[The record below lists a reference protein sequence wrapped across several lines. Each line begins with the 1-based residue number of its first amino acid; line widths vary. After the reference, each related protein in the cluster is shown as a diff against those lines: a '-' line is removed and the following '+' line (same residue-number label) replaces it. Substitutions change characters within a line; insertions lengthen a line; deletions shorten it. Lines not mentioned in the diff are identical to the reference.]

1 MIAFR
6 MAGEQ
11 GIRFVRS
18 TFVRAHHFAVRLS
31 HRRRAFEP
39 FDDSRQGVVITGAAG
54 VIGRVLRADLADK
67 YSLRTIDQLP
77 ASGID
82 LVANVHLTKH
92 SDILAGYSI
101 LFAGSFIKN
110 TAPPGPNHDAFSA
123 NPELFYLQYSYKW

>member
-1 MIAFR
+1 MFR
-6 MAGEQ
+6 LDSNKDALYGPGGNVERQDRTGRAGDNVGNE
-11 GIRFVRS
+11 
-18 TFVRAHHFAVRLS
+18 L
-31 HRRRAFEP
+31 
-39 FDDSRQGVVITGAAG
+39 
-54 VIGRVLRADLADK
+54 
-67 YSLRTIDQLP
+67 
-77 ASGID
+77 D